1 MIGGVEGG
9 RWFGADCKEKN
20 DSQICLKSCK
30 KLQKKNEKRCD
41 GDKKKT
47 IYNADDVIGG
57 QECLGWVGWDSVIFF
72 PKIIL
77 RSLNFKLTA

>member
-1 MIGGVEGG
+1 MET
-9 RWFGADCKEKN
+9 
-20 DSQICLKSCK
+20 
-30 KLQKKNEKRCD
+30 KKNE
-41 GDKKKT
+41 